1 MRTRSRPNPIRS
13 KVTRASP
20 RTVIRAIA
28 KQKHTSSFICILPII
43 TSFPI
48 IISFFITSNFIRFSP
63 TRRIKEI
70 TDFLFIID
78 TTFKSI
84 LNRKFSMKFSITNSN
99 YIIIIFSPFNT
110 ISSIFKSRNKCSRTP
125 SRIALFINN

>member
-1 MRTRSRPNPIRS
+1 M
-13 KVTRASP
+13 KATRASR
-20 RTVIRAIA
+20 RTDSSVTA
-28 KQKHTSSFICILPII
+28 KQKHTNSFICILSII
-43 TSFPI
+43 TSYPI
-48 IISFFITSNFIRFSP
+48 IISFFISSNFIRNKTIFKRFSP

-84 LNRKFSMKFSITNSN
+84 LNRKFSMKFSITNSD

-110 ISSIFKSRNKCSRTP
+110 ISSIFKSRNKCSRT
-125 SRIALFINN
+125 SSWITLFINN